1 VSFLTHGVGLYTV
14 RYIGCH
20 LPEVHNYKRCL
31 ICDTHAEKLDIKFNA
46 KKCFFL
52 SYLNK
57 VKKTLKYATWS
68 VTGVG

>member
-1 VSFLTHGVGLYTV
+1 MFNL
-14 RYIGCH
+14 
-20 LPEVHNYKRCL
+20 
-31 ICDTHAEKLDIKFNA
+31 CDTHAEKLDIKFNA

-57 VKKTLKYATWS
+57 VKTLKYATWS